1 MEDKLFELYRKSVWE
16 KIGKEDKSV
25 IPAAWWDTVIAH
37 YYRLGYSE
45 EETVRVVL
53 ETMRK

>member
-1 MEDKLFELYRKSVWE
+1 MGDPLYEFYRKSVWQ
-16 KIGKEDKSV
+16 KIEKEDKSV

-37 YYRLGYSE
+37 YYRMGYSE

-53 ETMRK
+53 ETMKK